1 MEKKRII
8 RNIILVVITALIVS
22 LTATFAF
29 WKKEVNQ
36 EDSNFVKSLCM
47 DVSLINEEDD
57 ILLESAYP
65 ISDEEG
71 LSLKPYKF
79 TIKNNCET
87 TAKYNINFELLNS
100 TTLSDEYVA
109 ISLNGIKNGIL
120 NELDKTSTTIENALS
135 NESGYSLEEGTLNGG
150 EEKSYELR
158 LWMDKSVT
166 AEDIDSMNK
175 TLEGKITLIADYI
188 PQIEINNTLTE
199 WGLND
204 TIKIHGYSRYHK
216 IVAYSISEEKD
227 TFNWKNIEEKK
238 EINIEEEIDHNG
250 KYYVSIKD
258 EADGVTTKEITINKV
273 DNVLPEILEK
283 NITSEWLQSKELS
296 VKAIDRESGIVGYQ
310 ITKSFEP
317 EKDWNEIEATN
328 EIQTFTKEISEN
340 GEWYVHIKDKVGN
353 IKTESINVDNIDTE
367 GPTISIENNY
377 NDIWTKDNVNVI
389 LNINETG
396 SGIDYCEESTDDSEY
411 TKIEQ
416 EITDNK
422 VTLTYTGNHNET
434 RYYRCYDKVGN
445 VSNKEN
451 TTLKIDQTLPTIEK
465 VEKDENN
472 YTNGKVKVT
481 ITAHD
486 DVGLDANPYTFDGEV
501 WQEENEKEYQKND
514 ENIII
519 KVKDH
524 VGNIATYEGEI
535 KVDNIDTE
543 GPTISI
549 ENNYDNIWTNND
561 VSVVLNLSDNLSGI
575 DYCEESTDDSE
586 YTRIDKEIIENT
598 ITLKYN
604 EDKNEVRY
612 FKCYDKVGNE
622 SNKEF
627 TTLKIDKTNPT
638 IESVTKSID
647 TMTNQSVTVT
657 INASDDVDLDS
668 KPYSFDGGISWIAE
682 NQKEYQYNDTNIN
695 IQVKDHVGN
704 ITTYDKEI
712 KVDNIDKQG
721 PTISKVEK
729 IPEDRWTNESVTIKV
744 TASDDVKLA
753 KEAYS
758 FDDGL
763 HYQES
768 NEMTYENNKSGIKI
782 KVKDDVGN
790 ETSYTEEINITNI
803 DHTEPSITNVSKS
816 ESNWTS
822 GSVTLTI
829 EGVEDLGGS
838 GLHDKDR
845 YSFDGGSS
853 WQLGNTKEY
862 LANESNIVI
871 KVQDNAGNIY
881 TYPTVQSITN
891 IDTDGPD
898 IKSMNVSSEWE
909 QTNEISTTVID
920 KDSGIAGYEYSTNE
934 TINEGNLTKQDNL
947 TEEQTYKK
955 SVDVNTKWYIHVK
968 DQVGNVSSRNIT
980 VEKVDKDAPTIEVV
994 NDKTSWT
1001 NEDVTVKINVS
1012 NISSGSAF
1020 DYCEESTND
1029 SDYTKMTETLSNN
1042 TISKT
1047 YTGNHNETRYYRC
1060 YDKAKN
1066 RSLTKSTTLKIDQE
1080 LPSMTGVKK
1089 SSSAWTNGKV
1099 SLTIEGAG
1107 DTGGSSLHS
1116 TSAYSF
1122 NNGVDWQASPT
1133 KEYSANESNITI
1145 KVRDNAGNI
1154 YEYPTKQEIANI
1166 EKEPPSITGV
1176 KKSSSAWTNGKVSL
1190 TIEGAKDTGGSG
1202 LHSTAAYS
1210 FNNGTDWQ
1218 SSATKEYSANE
1229 SNITIKV
1236 RDNAGNIY
1244 TYPTKQEI
1252 TNIEKEPPS
1261 ITGVKKSSSA
1271 WTNGKV
1277 SLTIEGAKDTGG
1289 SGLHDTAAYSFNNGT
1304 DWQAS
1309 ATKEYSANES
1319 NIVIKVRDNAG
1330 NIYEYPTKQEIT
1342 NIEKEPP
1349 SITGVKKSTSAWTN
1363 GKVSLTIEGA
1373 KDTGGSGLHSTAA
1386 YSFNNG
1392 TDWQASATKEYSANE
1407 SNITIKV
1414 RDNAGNIYTYPTK
1427 QEITNIE
1434 KEPPSITGVSKSNSS
1449 WTKDN
1454 VTLTINGATDS
1465 GGSGLH
1471 STAAYSFNNGTDW
1484 QASNKKEY
1492 QANENNIIIKVRDN
1506 AGNIYTYPT
1515 AQSITNI
1522 DKEPPSVPTVNLN
1535 GYTSG
1540 KETYDDVKITLTS
1553 TDNQSV
1559 SYYEYSTNKSST
1571 TRVPNNPWT
1580 ISDELN
1586 ATYYFRAVDH
1596 VGNPSGWTGAYT
1608 INKKVTFASKV
1619 VKCGQAG
1626 TNAAT
1631 CIKNNAN
1638 LDTTNLK
1645 TDDTRE
1651 TNLRYVGAN
1660 ETVNNYIDIGDR
1672 DGEGKP
1678 VLWRIIGVMNN
1689 ITNLDNGGQQESLVK
1704 IIRAESVGNYSWDS
1718 SAPTINSGYGVNEWS
1733 QADIMKLLN
1742 PNTVYSGTPTIGGS
1756 LYWNRG
1762 SGSCYNDYEEGNA
1775 TCNFT
1780 SSGISEEAKNKIV
1793 KVRWNTGTFATY
1805 DDSNLTAKA
1814 TFEAERSSHNGKEE
1828 CTSNG
1833 GGRFC
1838 NDEVP
1843 RTTTWEGYIGLMYPS
1858 DFGYAVGG
1866 DVRETCLGKSM
1877 YFYNTN
1883 SCKTNDWL
1891 ITSSY
1896 TWTMTPSPLS
1906 LFANGVFNV
1915 PSSGCVNNYDADD
1928 AYGVQPVVYL
1938 SSSVKIIDGNGE
1950 KGTPYKTQ
1958 LAS

>member
-1 MEKKRII
+1 MKKIYRVLMLII
-8 RNIILVVITALIVS
+8 IASLIIVLSTTYGYWQTKVEQT
-22 LTATFAF
+22 
-29 WKKEVNQ
+29 
-36 EDSNFVKSLCM
+36 DSSYIKSLCM
-47 DVSLINEEDD
+47 DVDIINEEDD
-57 ILLESAYP
+57 ILLEDAQP
-65 ISDEEG
+65 IEDSKG

-87 TAKYNINFELLNS
+87 TARYNINFELIKG
-100 TTLSDEYVA
+100 TTLSDKYVA

-120 NELDKTSTTIENALS
+120 NELDKTTTTIENALS
-135 NESGYSLEEGTLNGG
+135 SESGYSLEEGTLNGG

-158 LWMDKSVT
+158 IWMDESVT
-166 AEDIDSMNK
+166 VEDKDSMNK
-175 TLEGKITLIADYI
+175 TLKGKITLIADYI
-188 PQIEINNTLTE
+188 PQLVLSNELRE
-199 WGLND
+199 WGKTD
-204 TIKIHGYSRYHK
+204 TIKIHGYSSYHK
-216 IVAYSISEEKD
+216 IVAYSVSKEEGQY
-227 TFNWKNIEEKK
+227 NWEKIEEKK
-238 EINIEEEIDHNG
+238 EIKEEKEVKESG

-258 EADGVTTKEITINKV
+258 EVGGITTKEITIDKI
-273 DNVLPEILEK
+273 DDVLPEIIEI
-283 NITSEWLQSKELS
+283 NIDKTWGTRKEIKVL
-296 VKAIDRESGIVGYQ
+296 AIDKESGIVGYQ

-317 EKDWNEIEATN
+317 EKEWNEIEATT
-328 EIQTFTKEISEN
+328 EEQTFKKQISEN
-340 GEWYVHIKDKVGN
+340 GEWYIHIKDRMGN
-353 IKTESINVDNIDTE
+353 VKTDSINVDSIDDE
-367 GPTISIENNY
+367 GPQISIENNY
-377 NDIWTKDNVNVI
+377 NDIWTKDNAEVV
-389 LNINETG
+389 LNIVEDG
-396 SGIDYCEESTDDSEY
+396 SGIDYCEESTDDNEY
-411 TKIEQ
+411 TRIEQ

-422 VTLTYTGNHNET
+422 LTLTYTGNHNET
-434 RYYRCYDKVGN
+434 RYYRCYDEVGN
-445 VSNKEN
+445 ESNKEN

-465 VEKDENN
+465 VEKDENG
-472 YTNGKVKVT
+472 YTNGKVTVT

-486 DVGLDANPYTFDGEV
+486 DIELDANPYTFDGEV
-501 WQEENEKEYQKND
+501 WEESNEKEYQKND

-524 VGNIATYEGEI
+524 VGNVATYEGEI
-535 KVDNIDTE
+535 KVDNIDSE

-549 ENNYDNIWTNND
+549 ENDYDNTWTNND
-561 VSVVLNLSDNLSGI
+561 VSVVLHLSDDLSGI

-586 YTRIDKEIIENT
+586 YTRIDKDVSNSL
-598 ITLKYN
+598 TLTYTGNHN
-604 EDKNEVRY
+604 ETRY
-612 FKCYDKVGNE
+612 YRCYDKVGNVG
-622 SNKEF
+622 NTIN
-627 TTLKIDKTNPT
+627 TTLKIDQELPT
-638 IESVTKSID
+638 IESVIKDID

-657 INASDDVDLDS
+657 IKASDDVELDA
-668 KPYSFDGGISWIAE
+668 KPYSFDGGISWIEE
-682 NQKEYQYNDTNIN
+682 NYKEYQYNDTNIS

-704 ITTYDKEI
+704 IRTYDKEI

-721 PTISKVEK
+721 PTISNVETT
-729 IPEDRWTNESVTIKV
+729 PQGWTNTSVTIKV

-753 KEAYS
+753 SEAYS

-790 ETSYTEEINITNI
+790 ETSYDEEINITNI
-803 DHTEPSITNVSKS
+803 DHTEPSISGVSKS

-822 GSVTLTI
+822 ESVTLTI
-829 EGVEDLGGS
+829 NGGEDLGGS

-845 YSFDGGSS
+845 YSFDGGVN

-881 TYPTVQSITN
+881 TYEEVQSITN

-898 IKSMNVSSEWE
+898 IKSMNVSNEWG
-909 QTNEISTTVID
+909 QTNEISATVID
-920 KDSGIAGYEYSTNE
+920 KDSGIAGYEYSTSE

-1001 NEDVTVKINVS
+1001 NEDVTVKINIS

-1029 SDYTKMTETLSNN
+1029 NDYTRMSETLSDN

-1066 RSLTKSTTLKIDQE
+1066 KSLTKSTTLKIDQE
-1080 LPSMTGVKK
+1080 LPSITGVRKSNSNWTNESVTLTIEGAEDSGGSNLHDSKRYSFDGGSTWQLENTKEYKANESNIVIKVQDNAGNIYEYPTKQEITNIENELPSISGVKKSPDSWTNGSVTLTIEGASDSGGSGLHDTAAYSFNNGIDWQASATKEYLSNESDIVIKVRDNAGNIYTYPTKQEITNIEKELPSITGVKK
-1089 SSSAWTNGKV
+1089 STSAWTNGKV
-1099 SLTIEGAG
+1099 SLTIEGAT
-1107 DTGGSSLHS
+1107 DTGGSGLHD
-1116 TSAYSF
+1116 TAAYSF
-1122 NNGVDWQASPT
+1122 NNGVDWQA
-1133 KEYSANESNITI
+1133 
-1145 KVRDNAGNI
+1145 
-1154 YEYPTKQEIANI
+1154 
-1166 EKEPPSITGV
+1166 
-1176 KKSSSAWTNGKVSL
+1176 
-1190 TIEGAKDTGGSG
+1190 
-1202 LHSTAAYS
+1202 
-1210 FNNGTDWQ
+1210 
-1218 SSATKEYSANE
+1218 SATKEYSANE

-1252 TNIEKEPPS
+1252 TNIEKE
-1261 ITGVKKSSSA
+1261 
-1271 WTNGKV
+1271 
-1277 SLTIEGAKDTGG
+1277 L
-1289 SGLHDTAAYSFNNGT
+1289 
-1304 DWQAS
+1304 
-1309 ATKEYSANES
+1309 
-1319 NIVIKVRDNAG
+1319 
-1330 NIYEYPTKQEIT
+1330 
-1342 NIEKEPP
+1342 P

-1373 KDTGGSGLHSTAA
+1373 SDSGGSGLHDTAA

-1434 KEPPSITGVSKSNSS
+1434 KELPSITGVSKSNSS
-1449 WTKDN
+1449 WTRDN

-1492 QANENNIIIKVRDN
+1492 QANESNIIIKVRDN

-1540 KETYDDVKITLTS
+1540 TVTGNDIKITLTS

-1559 SYYEYSTNKSST
+1559 SYYEYSTDKSST

-1580 ISDELN
+1580 ISEELN

-1608 INKKVTFASKV
+1608 INKKLLPSAAICKTYGDDSASCKIA
-1619 VKCGQAG
+1619 KLGD
-1626 TNAAT
+1626 T
-1631 CIKNNAN
+1631 
-1638 LDTTNLK
+1638 DTTNLAYDG
-1645 TDDTRE
+1645 TLDN
-1651 TNLRYVGAN
+1651 NLRYIGTN

-1672 DGEGKP
+1672 DGDGNP
-1678 VLWRIIGVMNN
+1678 ILWRIIGVMNN

-1704 IIRAESVGNYSWDS
+1704 IIRAESIGSYSWDS
-1718 SAPTINSGYGVNEWS
+1718 SASGINGGYGVNEWS
-1733 QADIMKLLN
+1733 QADLMKLLN

-1762 SGSCYNDYEEGNA
+1762 SGSCYNAKEEANT

-1780 SSGISEEAKNKIV
+1780 SSGLSDEAKNKIA
-1793 KVRWNTGTFATY
+1793 KVRWNTGTFANNHT
-1805 DDSNLTAKA
+1805 SALTARG
-1814 TFEAERSSHNGKEE
+1814 TYEAERGSHNGKEE
-1828 CTSNG
+1828 CVSYG
-1833 GGRFC
+1833 GGSGC
-1838 NDEVP
+1838 NDEVE
-1843 RTTTWEGYIGLMYPS
+1843 RKTTWDGYIGLMYPS
-1858 DFGYAVGG
+1858 DYGYAVGNS
-1866 DVRETCLGKSM
+1866 VRETCLGKSM
-1877 YFYNTN
+1877 FDYRND
-1883 SCKTNDWL
+1883 SCNTNDWL
-1891 ITSSY
+1891 KPSKN
-1896 TWTMTPSPLS
+1896 TWTIIPSPNYYS
-1906 LFANGVFNV
+1906 FSYVFSV
-1915 PSSGCVNNYDADD
+1915 YSSGYVTNSGAFYANV
-1928 AYGVQPVVYL
+1928 VQPVGYL

-1950 KGTPYKTQ
+1950 KGTPFIAQ
-1958 LAS
+1958 

>member
-1 MEKKRII
+1 MEKKRIV
-8 RNIILVVITALIVS
+8 RNITLVVITALIVS
-22 LTATFAF
+22 LTVTFAF
-29 WKKEVNQ
+29 WKKDVDQ

-47 DVSLINEEDD
+47 DVSIINEEDD
-57 ILLESAYP
+57 IILENAYP
-65 ISDEEG
+65 ISDEDG

-100 TTLSDEYVA
+100 TTLSDKYVA
-109 ISLNGIKNGIL
+109 ISLNGEKKGIL
-120 NELDKTSTTIENALS
+120 NELEKTNTTIDNALS
-135 NESGYSLEEGTLNGG
+135 SESGYSLEEGTLDGG

-158 LWMDKSVT
+158 IWMDKSVT
-166 AEDIDSMNK
+166 AEDTDSMNK
-175 TLEGKITLIADYI
+175 TLEGKITLIADYL

-199 WGLND
+199 WGLTD

-216 IVAYSISEEKD
+216 IIAYSISEEKEEY
-227 TFNWKNIEEKK
+227 NWQDIEEKK
-238 EINIEEEIDHNG
+238 EINIEEEVNHNG
-250 KYYVSIKD
+250 TYYVSIKD
-258 EADGVTTKEITINKV
+258 EVGSITTKEITVDKV
-273 DNVLPEILEK
+273 DNVLPEIIE
-283 NITSEWLQSKELS
+283 LQVTNGWMTSKEIS
-296 VKAIDRESGIVGYQ
+296 VRTIDKESGIVAYQ

-317 EKDWNEIEATN
+317 EKEWNEIEATT
-328 EIQTFTKEISEN
+328 EEQTFTKEISEN

-353 IKTESINVDNIDTE
+353 IKTDSINVDNIDTE
-367 GPTISIENNY
+367 GPTITIENNY
-377 NDIWTKDNVNVI
+377 NDIWTKEDVSVV
-389 LNINETG
+389 LNISEDG
-396 SGIDYCEESTDDSEY
+396 SGIQYCEESTDDREY

-416 EITDNK
+416 EITENK
-422 VTLTYTGNHNET
+422 LTLTYTGDHNET
-434 RYYRCYDKVGN
+434 RYYRCFDKVKN
-445 VSNKEN
+445 ESNKEN

-465 VEKDENN
+465 VEKDENG

-481 ITAHD
+481 ITAND
-486 DVGLDANPYTFDGEV
+486 DVGLDANPFTFDGEV
-501 WQEENEKEYQKND
+501 WEESNEKEYQKND

-535 KVDNIDTE
+535 KVDNIDSE
-543 GPTISI
+543 GPVLSI
-549 ENNYDNIWTNND
+549 ENDYDNVWTKED
-561 VSVVLNLSDNLSGI
+561 VNVKLHLSDNLSGI
-575 DYCEESTDDSE
+575 DYCEESTNDE
-586 YTRIDKEIIENT
+586 QYKRINEEIIDNT
-598 ITLKYN
+598 ITLDYN

-612 FKCYDKVGNE
+612 FKCYDEVGNV

-657 INASDDVDLDS
+657 IKASDDVELDS
-668 KPYSFDGGISWIAE
+668 KPYSFDGGESWIAE

-729 IPEDRWTNESVTIKV
+729 TPQSWTNTSVTIRV
-744 TASDDVKLA
+744 TASDDIKLA

-768 NEMTYENNKSGIKI
+768 NEITYENNKSGIKI

-790 ETSYTEEINITNI
+790 ETRYTEEINITNI
-803 DHTEPSITNVSKS
+803 DHTDPSISGVSKS
-816 ESNWTS
+816 NSNWTS

-829 EGVEDLGGS
+829 EGAEDLGGS

-845 YSFDGGSS
+845 YSFDNGTT
-853 WQLGNTKEY
+853 WQLGNSKEY
-862 LANESNIVI
+862 LVNESNIVI

-920 KDSGIAGYEYSTNE
+920 KDSGIAGYEYSTSE
-934 TINEGNLTKQDNL
+934 TINNNNLTKQNNL
-947 TEEQTYKK
+947 KEEQTYKK

-1001 NEDVTVKINVS
+1001 NEDVTVKINIS

-1029 SDYTKMTETLSNN
+1029 NDYTRMTESLSNN

-1080 LPSMTGVKK
+1080 LPSITGVKK
-1089 SSSAWTNGKV
+1089 SNSSWTNQSV
-1099 SLTIEGAG
+1099 TLTIEGAG

-1122 NNGVDWQASPT
+1122 NNGVDWQSSP
-1133 KEYSANESNITI
+1133 
-1145 KVRDNAGNI
+1145 
-1154 YEYPTKQEIANI
+1154 
-1166 EKEPPSITGV
+1166 
-1176 KKSSSAWTNGKVSL
+1176 
-1190 TIEGAKDTGGSG
+1190 
-1202 LHSTAAYS
+1202 
-1210 FNNGTDWQ
+1210 
-1218 SSATKEYSANE
+1218 TKEYSANE

-1289 SGLHDTAAYSFNNGT
+1289 SGLHSTAAYSFNNGT

-1319 NIVIKVRDNAG
+1319 NITIKVRDNAG
-1330 NIYEYPTKQEIT
+1330 NIYTYPTKQEITNIEKELPSITGVKKSISAWTNGKVSLTIEGAKDTGGSGLHSTAAYSFNNGTDWQASATKEYSANESNITIKVRDNAGNIYTYPTKQEIT

-1434 KEPPSITGVSKSNSS
+1434 KELPSITGVSKSTDG

-1454 VTLTINGATDS
+1454 VTLTINGATDT

-1471 STAAYSFNNGTDW
+1471 DTAAYSFNNGTDW

-1492 QANENNIIIKVRDN
+1492 SANESNIIIKVRDN

-1522 DKEPPSVPTVNLN
+1522 DKEPPSVPTVDLN

-1540 KETYDDVKITLTS
+1540 NISYEDIQITLTS

-1559 SYYEYSTNKSST
+1559 SYYEYSTDMSSGIV
-1571 TRVPNNPWT
+1571 VPNNPWT

-1608 INKKVTFASKV
+1608 IIRRYQYLNALIKSLPLVTSGNGLYKVEHSDSNIGWGGTEYRYAGEKV
-1619 VKCGQAG
+1619 SNYVRF
-1626 TNAAT
+1626 
-1631 CIKNNAN
+1631 NN
-1638 LDTTNLK
+1638 
-1645 TDDTRE
+1645 E
-1651 TNLRYVGAN
+1651 M
-1660 ETVNNYIDIGDR
+1660 
-1672 DGEGKP
+1672 
-1678 VLWRIIGVMNN
+1678 WRIIGLVNA
-1689 ITNLDNGGQQESLVK
+1689 DGGSTQLVK
-1704 IIRAESVGNYSWDS
+1704 IIR
-1718 SAPTINSGYGVNEWS
+1718 SASIGGYVWNRDGVRNNWKTS
-1733 QADIMKLLN
+1733 KLKDMLN
-1742 PNTVYSGTPTIGGS
+1742 GIYYKSGTGECYSTSPVNTSTCDFSKNGLNEDARKMVYKKNSWPLGIYDRLS
-1756 LYWNRG
+1756 LSANEA
-1762 SGSCYNDYEEGNA
+1762 YNKERTSDTSWA
-1775 TCNFT
+1775 TDIDTN
-1780 SSGISEEAKNKIV
+1780 
-1793 KVRWNTGTFATY
+1793 Y
-1805 DDSNLTAKA
+1805 
-1814 TFEAERSSHNGKEE
+1814 NG
-1828 CTSNG
+1828 
-1833 GGRFC
+1833 
-1838 NDEVP
+1838 
-1843 RTTTWEGYIGLMYPS
+1843 IGLMYAS
-1858 DFGYAVGG
+1858 DYGYAVGG
-1866 DVRETCLGKSM
+1866 EVRNTCLGKSM
-1877 YFYNTN
+1877 GLYSSYN
-1883 SCKTNDWL
+1883 CAANDWL
-1891 ITSSY
+1891 TPKSGSWTISSY
-1896 TWTMTPSPLS
+1896 QINTDDVILIDR
-1906 LFANGVFNV
+1906 
-1915 PSSGCVNNYDADD
+1915 SGNMKAERLENARSVW
-1928 AYGVQPVVYL
+1928 PTLYL
-1938 SSSVKIIDGNGE
+1938 SPGIKVTGGKGSSSS
-1950 KGTPYKTQ
+1950 PYTLK
-1958 LAS
+1958 